1 MVEVLFIYEGQLII
15 IQCNLEDKMKD
26 IINKFKNIMKI
37 EDYSLFYIYNGE
49 KINEEFKLNQI
60 ENDINIKKI
69 NILVY
74 KNKKDDKDEKEV
86 MSSEII
92 CPECKENILINIKDY
107 KINLFECKNGHKIE
121 NILLNDF
128 EKLQKIDLS
137 KIICNECYKY
147 NKIINEEFY
156 VCNDCGINLCP
167 LCKFNHDKNHNII
180 NHNDKKYICKKHNDR
195 YIKYCKKCKEN
206 ICFLCIN
213 EHNNHNII
221 DLINIIP
228 NKDELLKNLKY
239 LNEIIDKF
247 KNSIKEMDNI
257 LNKVLNYIE
266 IYYKIISIIIKHY
279 NNKNRSYE
287 NYYNLNEI
295 KNSNNIIINDLT
307 NIINK
312 NNISN
317 NFQNIT
323 EMYYKIIRTKKIKI
337 YENGDKY
344 IGEFVN
350 DIKDGK
356 GILYYNK
363 NNEYERNRYDGDFKD
378 DKIGGKGILYWNN
391 GDRYKGEFKDDKKE
405 GKGIY
410 YCNDG
415 VIYKGDFKDG
425 IREGK
430 GILYWNNGDIYEGDY
445 KSDIIE
451 GKGIY
456 YYNNGDIYKG
466 ELKDGKS
473 EGKGILYYNDGD
485 RYEGNFRDD
494 IIEGK
499 GVYYY
504 NDGDRYEGDFKDGKK
519 EGKGVYY
526 YNDGEREMGDYINEE
541 EIGIHVKLN
550 IDGKV
555 IKYQY

>member
-86 MSSEII
+86 LSSEII
-92 CPECKENILINIKDY
+92 CPKCKENILINIKDY
-107 KINLFECKNGHKIE
+107 KINLFECKNDHKIE

-128 EKLQKIDLS
+128 EKFQKIDLS

-167 LCKFNHDKNHNII
+167 LCKSNHDKNHNII

-228 NKDELLKNLKY
+228 NKDELLKNLEY

-247 KNSIKEMDNI
+247 KNSIKEMNNI

-266 IYYKIISIIIKHY
+266 IYYKIISNIIKHY

-287 NYYNLNEI
+287 NYYKSKIFVFLLL
-295 KNSNNIIINDLT
+295 IIL
-307 NIINK
+307 
-312 NNISN
+312 
-317 NFQNIT
+317 
-323 EMYYKIIRTKKIKI
+323 
-337 YENGDKY
+337 
-344 IGEFVN
+344 
-350 DIKDGK
+350 
-356 GILYYNK
+356 
-363 NNEYERNRYDGDFKD
+363 
-378 DKIGGKGILYWNN
+378 
-391 GDRYKGEFKDDKKE
+391 
-405 GKGIY
+405 
-410 YCNDG
+410 
-415 VIYKGDFKDG
+415 
-425 IREGK
+425 
-430 GILYWNNGDIYEGDY
+430 
-445 KSDIIE
+445 
-451 GKGIY
+451 
-456 YYNNGDIYKG
+456 
-466 ELKDGKS
+466 
-473 EGKGILYYNDGD
+473 
-485 RYEGNFRDD
+485 
-494 IIEGK
+494 
-499 GVYYY
+499 
-504 NDGDRYEGDFKDGKK
+504 
-519 EGKGVYY
+519 
-526 YNDGEREMGDYINEE
+526 
-541 EIGIHVKLN
+541 
-550 IDGKV
+550 
-555 IKYQY
+555 